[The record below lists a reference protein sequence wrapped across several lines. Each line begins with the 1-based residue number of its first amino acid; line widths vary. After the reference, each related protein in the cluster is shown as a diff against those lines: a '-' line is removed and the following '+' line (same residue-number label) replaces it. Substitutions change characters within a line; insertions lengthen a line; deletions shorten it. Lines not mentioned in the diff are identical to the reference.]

1 MNDSIGT
8 ALWVE
13 LVLPFSTETYIA
25 MMADVEA
32 RIATRKRYSIC
43 LRQLTFRFIRED
55 DDQRGR
61 IPHPPLVLGWS

>member
-1 MNDSIGT
+1 
-8 ALWVE
+8 
-13 LVLPFSTETYIA
+13 
-25 MMADVEA
+25 MMSDVEA

-61 IPHPPLVLGWS
+61 IPHPPLALGSS